1 MNSSVAANSPGLN
14 FRLPVAANFAV
25 DTDHILIALLVLS
38 GAALIMVVYLM
49 GYFAVRYRA
58 GSPLDRGTLLKKSW
72 RVEIGVVAA
81 IFVAFLGLFYWGAVV
96 FVREFRPPAD
106 AIKIYVVG
114 KQWMWK
120 VEHPG
125 GQKEIDSIHVPVNQP
140 VQLIMT
146 SEDVIHNV
154 GIPAFRLKRDVLPG
168 RYENMW
174 FVSDTPGSYL
184 LLCDQ
189 LRGAEHSLMR
199 GRVIAMTQPDFE
211 RWLETNGTSAGL
223 VAAGQQLFIQL
234 GCAGCHGGNGTVR
247 APSLAGLYKSPVPL
261 SDGTT
266 VIADEKYLRDSIL
279 FPKKQIV
286 ASFKPVMPSFN
297 GKISDAD
304 LEKLLAYIK
313 SLGSERPR

>member
-1 MNSSVAANSPGLN
+1 LNPESPERAGLN
-14 FRLPVAANFAV
+14 FQLPVAANFAV

-38 GAALIMVVYLM
+38 SAMLILVLGLM
-49 GYFAVRYRA
+49 FTYAFRYRA
-58 GSPLDRGTLLKKSW
+58 GSPLDRGTLLEKTW
-72 RVEIGVVAA
+72 RLEIGWTTAA
-81 IFVAFLGLFYWGAVV
+81 FIGFFGLFYWGGIV
-96 FVREFRPPAD
+96 FVREFRPPPD

-120 VEHPG
+120 VEHPD
-125 GQKEIDSIHVPVNQP
+125 GQKEINTIHVPVNQP

-146 SEDVIHNV
+146 SEDVIHDV

-174 FVSDTPGSYL
+174 FVSDTPGSYSL
-184 LLCDQ
+184 FCDQ
-189 LRGAEHSLMR
+189 LCGAEHSLMR
-199 GRVIAMTQPDFE
+199 GQVIVMTQPDYQ

-266 VIADEKYLRDSIL
+266 TIADEKYLRDSIL
-279 FPKKQIV
+279 FPKRQVV
-286 ASFKPVMPSFN
+286 ASFKPVMPSFD
-297 GKISDAD
+297 GKVSEAD

-313 SLGSERPR
+313 SLASERAR